1 MESDLPL
8 LEVVPE
14 IPRDLPLA
22 DPSDPS
28 PAPAAA
34 STIEPSFQGASIGSP
49 GQGSSTTS
57 LPEVLQAQFKTLN
70 NKLYLFLPSPKEIID
85 ETGELHV
92 SLTWAE
98 LLEQLEQHILA
109 TQRQWPA
116 NTPFYLQAGDRLLDS
131 RQLQDLMDALQH
143 HGLIL
148 QGVSTLR
155 RQTAVTA
162 ATMGL
167 SVEQGT
173 FVPDLPGIGARTL
186 AADPLY
192 IKMTVRSGTEIR
204 HTGSIVVCG
213 DVNAG
218 AELIADGDV
227 LVWGKMKGLAHAGA
241 RGNAQAIIMALNL
254 EAMQVRIA
262 DFIARVDPPTTQF
275 CPEVAFVNASGRGM
289 PSIQIV
295 RAIDYS
301 AKHHE

>member
-8 LEVVPE
+8 LEL
-14 IPRDLPLA
+14 PRASQTLEQIIDQNSLPQSDL
-22 DPSDPS
+22 PS
-28 PAPAAA
+28 PAPVR
-34 STIEPSFQGASIGSP
+34 SI
-49 GQGSSTTS
+49 
-57 LPEVLQAQFKTLN
+57 PEVLQAQFKTIQ

-85 ETGELHV
+85 DSGELHV

-98 LLEQLEQHILA
+98 LLEQLEQHIIA
-109 TQRQWPA
+109 TNRSWQV

-131 RQLQDLMDALQH
+131 RQLQELIDALQH
-143 HGLIL
+143 HGLLL
-148 QGVSTLR
+148 QGVTTLR

-173 FVPDLPGIGARTL
+173 YLQDLPGMAERTL

-241 RGNAQAIIMALNL
+241 RGNAQSIIMALHL

-262 DFIARVDPPTTQF
+262 DFIARVDPPSTQF
-275 CPEVAFVNASGRGM
+275 CPEVAYVHASGRGM

-295 RAIDYS
+295 RAIDHS